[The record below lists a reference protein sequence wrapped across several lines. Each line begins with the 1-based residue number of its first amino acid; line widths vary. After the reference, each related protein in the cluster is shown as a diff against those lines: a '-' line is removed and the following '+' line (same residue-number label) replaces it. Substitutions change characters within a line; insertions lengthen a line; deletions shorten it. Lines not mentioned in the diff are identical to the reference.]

1 MFIQLQYPAVH
12 FSSSVLRKSCF
23 SSDFQ
28 ISIRFVMLVPQKIPE
43 KEILHELQ
51 FHQHGFHSSFDQ
63 PTTPKSQPKNH
74 HHPTKPSKFHNNNN
88 NNNNNN
94 NKTTNPKQLGDLHS
108 IQVAPVS
115 PSSFYWLYFV
125 PLDEDET
132 SGCWDWVFFV
142 DVMVISCL
150 AA

>member
-1 MFIQLQYPAVH
+1 MFIQLQYTSVL

-23 SSDFQ
+23 SSYFQ
-28 ISIRFVMLVPQKIPE
+28 ISIRFVMLVPPKIPE

-74 HHPTKPSKFHNNNN
+74 HHPTKPSKFHNNKHK
-88 NNNNNN
+88 
-94 NKTTNPKQLGDLHS
+94 KTPNQPQTTPWPAFYSSGSGFSKFILLVVLRSSWRGWNLGS
-108 IQVAPVS
+108 
-115 PSSFYWLYFV
+115 
-125 PLDEDET
+125 
-132 SGCWDWVFFV
+132 DWVFCV
-142 DVMVISCL
+142 DVMAIISGL